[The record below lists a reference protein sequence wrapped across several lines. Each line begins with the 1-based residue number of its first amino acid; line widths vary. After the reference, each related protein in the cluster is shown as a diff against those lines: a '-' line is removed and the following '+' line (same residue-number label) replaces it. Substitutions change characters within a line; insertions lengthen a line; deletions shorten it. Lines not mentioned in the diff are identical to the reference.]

1 MKERRISHSFSPTT
15 NTAKGEEMALDPL
28 PDDLTSHKVV
38 QLKVNLSLLPL
49 FSSNLPH
56 QQLTPSS
63 SLSQELLKER
73 SLPVSGT
80 KAQLISRLQENDL
93 KQEDRERENGDDLQQ
108 DTETNDKGEK
118 RRTSEEGA
126 VEREG
131 KRIKSDQDDE
141 MGNRDE
147 EEATST
153 SRAIQEE
160 VEEKERPVNETISAA
175 GGKEGETRNEGNRST
190 NGHEAITALNQEVV
204 VEEGTSERQEVG
216 EEIANVQDEA
226 EEAANTGEEE
236 EDDLDYSFPT
246 SNEEEQDSSS
256 RPTDMYLD
264 TVSLTISLL
273 NLTFPEVILVC
284 VRG

>member
-1 MKERRISHSFSPTT
+1 
-15 NTAKGEEMALDPL
+15 MALDPL

-38 QLKVNLSLLPL
+38 QLKVNLSLLSL

-118 RRTSEEGA
+118 RRPLEQGA

-131 KRIKSDQDDE
+131 KRIKLDQDEE
-141 MGNRDE
+141 MGNRDD
-147 EEATST
+147 EEATLKST
-153 SRAIQEE
+153 AIHEE
-160 VEEKERPVNETISAA
+160 VEEKERPVNETIST
-175 GGKEGETRNEGNRST
+175 GEKEGAIQEGVST
-190 NGHEAITALNQEVV
+190 NEVENGSNANTAIVSTTREEAA
-204 VEEGTSERQEVG
+204 VEEGNQERREEG
-216 EEIANVQDEA
+216 EKMAEQQDEA
-226 EEAANTGEEE
+226 ENQPEEE
-236 EDDLDYSFPT
+236 EEIADYSFPA
-246 SNEEEQDSSS
+246 DGDASS

-264 TVSLTISLL
+264 TVSPTLYLSSI
-273 NLTFPEVILVC
+273 
-284 VRG
+284 